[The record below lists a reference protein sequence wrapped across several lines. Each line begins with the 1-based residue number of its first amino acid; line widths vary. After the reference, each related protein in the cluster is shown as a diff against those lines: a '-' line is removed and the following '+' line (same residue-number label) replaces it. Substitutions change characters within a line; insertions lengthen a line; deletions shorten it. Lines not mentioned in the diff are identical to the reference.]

1 MSYFSRYIG
10 SLIDLE
16 LGEEMKHTGI
26 LVDAGSDIVVVY
38 SGHSYVYIPLT
49 HVRHIEPKISDSSS
63 LSNSFKPPSDEN
75 PILNEKELSYR
86 KMLLHSKG
94 MFVEIFV
101 TGNQSIHGYVTT
113 ILTNY
118 FVFYSPV
125 YKTMYIP
132 LLHLKWLIPYPP
144 DQTPYTLER
153 KMLPVA
159 PSGITLAR
167 TFEEQLKKLTGKIV
181 VFDTGLQADKTGL
194 LLNSEDHIAELV
206 TAHGRKLH
214 MNVQQIKTVHFPDL

>member
-16 LGEEMKHTGI
+16 LDGGVKHTGM
-26 LVDAGSDIVVVY
+26 LVDAGPDIVVMY
-38 SGHSYVYIPLT
+38 SRDSYMYIPLT
-49 HVRHIEPKISDSSS
+49 HVRHIEPLPPGTSSI
-63 LSNSFKPPSDEN
+63 SNSPKPSSDDN
-75 PILNEKELSYR
+75 PFWNEKELSYR
-86 KMLLHSKG
+86 KVLLHSKG
-94 MFVEIFV
+94 TFVEIFV
-101 TGNQSIHGYVTT
+101 TGNQSLHGYVTT

-118 FVFYSPV
+118 IVFYSPV

-144 DQTPYTLER
+144 DRTPYMLER
-153 KMLPVA
+153 NKLPVA
-159 PSGITLAR
+159 PSGLTLAR

-181 VFDTGLQADKTGL
+181 VFDAGLQADYTGL

-214 MNVQQIKTVHFPDL
+214 TNVRQIKTVHFPDL